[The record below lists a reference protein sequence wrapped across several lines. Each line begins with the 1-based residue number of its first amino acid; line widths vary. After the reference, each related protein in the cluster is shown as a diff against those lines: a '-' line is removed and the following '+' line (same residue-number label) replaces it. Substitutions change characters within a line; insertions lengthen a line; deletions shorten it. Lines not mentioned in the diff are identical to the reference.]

1 LRRETSRRRLA
12 QLNPLKRPAL
22 RSHPIRSFPSATPPA
37 RLHRRSLGALLF
49 VVSLFAGWATFSAPV
64 SAAQVGFTPTGQLPG
79 LGSGRIWSVAIE
91 PTVPSTILA
100 GTDAGVYV
108 SHDSGATWTQALAGV
123 RVWTVGFD
131 VRKGAEAHAFAGTDG
146 KGVSASVD
154 SGTTWVDASSGLG
167 NLDIRSLAFGLDGIA
182 AGTNAGVALSPN
194 GQIWHDGGLDRYS
207 IAAVAVAANYP
218 QFTVLAG
225 ADGAISGTLST
236 GYLFSSSGGGAW
248 EVLQSGL
255 PSGAV
260 VSSITSG
267 QIDAAVPK
275 RPLIVATSQGVF
287 RSGDGG
293 ATWTAGSGVPAALTL
308 TVAQFGPL
316 DPTLAYAGADSG
328 GSTGGDFFRSTDGGL
343 TFHKADMGLPSGS
356 KNVDSIAVANT
367 TPPEVAVAV
376 NPPAGGS
383 HVYLESDTTAPAPP
397 QLVAESPG
405 AAVPS
410 SVPTPIPTATPI
422 PQVVRPAATPPPT
435 SGIQR
440 FAQAAFH
447 WPTPLVYE
455 VFFVLLALYV
465 YIRWRQRYYV
475 EGPP

>member
-1 LRRETSRRRLA
+1 M
-12 QLNPLKRPAL
+12 
-22 RSHPIRSFPSATPPA
+22 
-37 RLHRRSLGALLF
+37 LF
-49 VVSLFAGWATFSAPV
+49 VVSLLAGWATFSAPV
-64 SAAQVGFTPTGQLPG
+64 SAAQVGFVATGQLPG
-79 LGSGRIWSVAIE
+79 LGSGRIWSVAVE
-91 PTVPSTILA
+91 PSVPSTILA
-100 GTDAGVYV
+100 GTDHGAYV
-108 SHDSGATWTQALAGV
+108 SHDTGATWSLTLGGV
-123 RVWTVGFD
+123 RVWTVGFG
-131 VRKGAEAHAFAGTDG
+131 VRTPSQALAGTDG
-146 KGVSASVD
+146 KGVLASVD
-154 SGTTWVDASSGLG
+154 SGNTWVDASSGLVD
-167 NLDIRSLAFGLDGIA
+167 LDVRSLAFGFDGIA

-194 GQIWHDGGLDRYS
+194 GRIWHAGGLDRYS

-218 QFTVLAG
+218 QFTVLGG
-225 ADGAISGTLST
+225 ADGAINGTLAT

-260 VSSITSG
+260 VSSITAG

-275 RPLIVATSQGVF
+275 RPLIVATSQGIF

-293 ATWTAGSGVPAALTL
+293 ATWTAGTGVPAALTL

-316 DPTLAYAGADSG
+316 DPNLAYAGADSG

-343 TFHKADMGLPSGS
+343 TYHKADTGLRSGS
-356 KNVDSIAVANT
+356 KNVDAIAVANT
-367 TPPEVAVAV
+367 TPPEVIVAV
-376 NPPAGGS
+376 NPPSGGS

-410 SVPTPIPTATPI
+410 SVPTPIPTATPV
-422 PQVVRPAATPPPT
+422 PQAVKPASTSPPA